1 MPFLKGETQAGPR
14 HEFLYWT
21 DDGDLAALRYN
32 KWKVMFLEQRAQ
44 GFDTWQEP
52 FVQLRL
58 PKLFD
63 LHADP
68 YERAEYEAIDYAH
81 WRVDRHSRRDQ
92 PQGPR
97 TVAVLSKVRN
107 RWPVRTPSSNIEN
120 SRFTLYSCYSHTNR
134 QWLRSNLP
142 SNGLRRQ
149 HKIATRQKRS

>member
-1 MPFLKGETQAGPR
+1 MPFLKGETQEGPR
-14 HEFLYWT
+14 HEFLCWT

-81 WRVDRHSRRDQ
+81 WGLTVTPDEINRKVHELRRFSAKSETG
-92 PQGPR
+92 GP
-97 TVAVLSKVRN
+97 
-107 RWPVRTPSSNIEN
+107 
-120 SRFTLYSCYSHTNR
+120 Y
-134 QWLRSNLP
+134 
-142 SNGLRRQ
+142 GLRV
-149 HKIATRQKRS
+149 ATSRTAGLHYTHARVTQTGNGCDQICQATG